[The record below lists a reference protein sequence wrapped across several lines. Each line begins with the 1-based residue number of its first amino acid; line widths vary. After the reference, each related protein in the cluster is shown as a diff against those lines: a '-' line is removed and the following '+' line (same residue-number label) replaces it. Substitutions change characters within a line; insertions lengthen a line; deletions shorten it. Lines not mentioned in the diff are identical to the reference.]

1 MVFSLVYTCVY
12 VNICIHACA
21 PALARVCAR
30 AHPPWASSNEALL
43 PTEAKFFDSS
53 ASVLRKGRKFSS
65 AANVS
70 YLFCLAWAS
79 ESCLWCDI
87 QESLRKWLFEYQG
100 RAVILGDSG

>member
-21 PALARVCAR
+21 PALACVCAR

-53 ASVLRKGRKFSS
+53 ASVLRKGRKFSP

-70 YLFCLAWAS
+70 YFAW
-79 ESCLWCDI
+79 LGLL
-87 QESLRKWLFEYQG
+87 SL
-100 RAVILGDSG
+100 VSGVTYKNL